1 MQDNISLS
9 KPHLVTLEN
18 RESLKLTGIRDVPGF
33 DEQTVNLL
41 TPMGNLIV
49 KGESLHISKLSLDT
63 GEVTV
68 DGKINSLQYIGNERS
83 KGIMSKIFR

>member
-1 MQDNISLS
+1 MQDNNIQ
-9 KPHLVTLEN
+9 KPHCVTLEN
-18 RESLKLTGIRDVPGF
+18 RETLNLSGIKDVPGF
-33 DEQTVNLL
+33 DEQTVSLQ

-68 DGKINSLQYIGNERS
+68 DGKINSLQYIGDVRS
-83 KGIMSKIFR
+83 KSFMSKIFR